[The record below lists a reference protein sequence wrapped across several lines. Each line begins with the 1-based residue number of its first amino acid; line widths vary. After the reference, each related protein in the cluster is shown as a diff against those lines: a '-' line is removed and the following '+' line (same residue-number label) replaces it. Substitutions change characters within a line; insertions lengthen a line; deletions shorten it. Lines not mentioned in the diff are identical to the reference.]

1 MKKLYAKIS
10 DDLEKELKKIESK
23 NDDILILAEK
33 SIEVIHSSLLE
44 LRKIVTSTKFKS
56 EQEEIYFFKIVKP
69 KVFSQLIYFV
79 KLFKIEGA
87 RPKGSI
93 KLQKKYFELEIKN
106 MQEYFNANPI
116 LYQYYRRGEAHS
128 DQQYFLSKNNSI
140 SFHFDCLGSY
150 IDDDFATCLD
160 STFSKF
166 IGYDLSIQYFQNE
179 IEQLNINPDSQ
190 QQQISPKESN
200 LNWTANKVDL
210 VEIIYALNSV
220 KAINNGEIDIKEMAS
235 TFETV
240 FNIELGDYYR
250 TFLEIKARKLTNTKF
265 LNQLILKLTE
275 QIEESE
281 K

>member
-1 MKKLYAKIS
+1 MKKLYVRIS

-23 NDDILILAEK
+23 NDDILTLAEK

-44 LRKIVTSTKFKS
+44 LRKIVTSTKFES
-56 EQEEIYFFKIVKP
+56 EEEEIYFFKIIKP
-69 KVFSQLIYFV
+69 KVFSKLIYFV
-79 KLFKIEGA
+79 LLFKIEGA
-87 RPKGSI
+87 RPKGSVKI
-93 KLQKKYFELEIKN
+93 QKKYFECEIKKL
-106 MQEYFNANPI
+106 QEYFNCNLL
-116 LYQYYRRGEAHS
+116 LYQYYRREESHS
-128 DQQYFLSKNNSI
+128 DQQYFLSKNNSV

-150 IDDDFATCLD
+150 IDDDFATSLD

-166 IGYDLSIQYFQNE
+166 IGYNLSIQYFQNE
-179 IEQLNINPDSQ
+179 IEKLNTNPDSQ
-190 QQQISPKESN
+190 QQISSKESN

-210 VEIIYALNSV
+210 VEVIYALNAA

-265 LNQLILKLTE
+265 LNLLILKLTE
-275 QIEESE
+275 QIEESV